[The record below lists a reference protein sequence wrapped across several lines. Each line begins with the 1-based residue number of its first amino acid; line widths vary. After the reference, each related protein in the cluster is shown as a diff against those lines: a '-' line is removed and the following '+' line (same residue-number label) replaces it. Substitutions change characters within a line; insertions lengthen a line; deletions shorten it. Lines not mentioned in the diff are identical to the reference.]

1 MNNDDIRA
9 AEEIV
14 RQITALKPR
23 VDGSRGIMAYVE
35 KPQVEKRTDVN
46 KTFLASTIRS
56 VKLHNQRQEEDK
68 CWTLHHLE
76 EKMDVSRHWHGSR
89 RKSYSRN
96 CSIESSRICGRKR
109 RSVSSRSRS
118 RSRSSRRWEERE
130 VSRRSNQ
137 GCDCSNVHEFDDKKR
152 EMQDERNYWAQK
164 KAGKVRKLWENLHA
178 EGTVSVENA
187 PDFSEE
193 ESDDD
198 DVKPIEAKVLPSPE
212 DKKKKHKKHKKHKK
226 DKKHKK

>member
-76 EKMDVSRHWHGSR
+76 EKMDVSRHWHG
-89 RKSYSRN
+89 
-96 CSIESSRICGRKR
+96 
-109 RSVSSRSRS
+109 SRS